1 MPAEATAEVMV
12 DIAVTVVATHSEAM
26 PQAMLRLDTLL
37 SAVDVVTILP
47 GPRAE
52 TGAMQLAHTIGMAAV
67 TGETITGEAV
77 TGEAITGIH
86 PMDILESAITAWA
99 IRTTGVAITVTVTGI
114 IRTTETGDTILTST

>member
-1 MPAEATAEVMV
+1 M

-99 IRTTGVAITVTVTGI
+99 TAIRTTGVAITVTVTGI
-114 IRTTETGDTILTST
+114 IRTTETGDTILTSTDSGRR